1 MISYILH
8 CYPKNKNK
16 TEVIERL
23 HMFGVS
29 RATPFVQN
37 KLVHETLDDG
47 FFVLKI
53 VKTKEE
59 SV

>member
-8 CYPKNKNK
+8 CYPKDKDK
-16 TEVIERL
+16 TEVVERL

-29 RATPFVQN
+29 RTTPFVQN
-37 KLVHETLDDG
+37 KLVHEALDDG

-53 VKTKEE
+53 TKMKAKPA
-59 SV
+59 